1 MTKYIH
7 AFSDPITDE
16 IDQSLIGNKGYN
28 LCLMHGMD
36 LPIPEGFII
45 NAKAAKEFK
54 NNNNFG
60 DELINELNV
69 NLNSIQEKTN
79 LQIGNPEK
87 PLILS
92 VRSGSMISMPG
103 MLDTILN
110 VGLNQEIVKILAKNN
125 NGFFAYDTWRRFIQ
139 MYSHVVHRVDTY
151 DFDEILEN
159 YLLGANLS
167 AVSQLDAEDL
177 EEICKMYLDLFKER
191 VGEDFPE
198 DPYQQINKSIIAVLN
213 SWDNE
218 RAISYRNIN
227 DIPDNIGLAVTI
239 QRMVFGNLNDRSA
252 SGVIFSRNPDTGE
265 DKIKGEYLIESQG
278 EDVVSGFI
286 TPKNINETDNDDAF
300 VKVFPDIYDQ
310 INQISK
316 NLEKNFGFVQDIEFT
331 IESNVLWILQSRNA
345 ELNAQASF
353 KVLTDLVKEGVIK
366 ETDAINHLKE
376 DHIEKSLALIIDE
389 SQEIDI
395 LTKGLPAS
403 PGVISGQVGFNIE
416 AIKSIKEKGHKAV
429 LVLSETNTNDVKA
442 MHASDGILTS
452 RGGLTSHAAVVARGL
467 GKPCITGANE
477 IEIVLED
484 RIIKIGNRKIN
495 EFETI
500 ALNGHEGDVILG
512 EVKTKPQDP
521 PFELEEIITWC
532 KRINKLN
539 SDNDMDYLSIV
550 KSAKEKNS

>member
-36 LPIPEGFII
+36 LPVPEGFII

-110 VGLNQEIVKILAKNN
+110 VGLNQNIVKAMAENKS
-125 NGFFAYDTWRRFIQ
+125 GFFAYDTWRRFIQ
-139 MYSHVVHRVDTY
+139 MYSHVVHRIDNY

-167 AVSQLDAEDL
+167 NVSQLDEEDL
-177 EEICKMYLDLFKER
+177 EEISKMYLNLFNER

-198 DPYQQINKSIIAVLN
+198 DPYQQINESIIAVLN

-227 DIPDNIGLAVTI
+227 DIPQDIGLAVTI
-239 QRMVFGNLNDRSA
+239 QRMVFGNLNDQSA

-265 DKIKGEYLIESQG
+265 NKIKGEYLLESQG
-278 EDVVSGFI
+278 EDVVAGFI
-286 TPKNINETDNDDAF
+286 TPKNISETGTDDAF
-300 VKVFPDIYDQ
+300 KVVFADIYKQ

-316 NLEKNFGFVQDIEFT
+316 NLEKHFGFVQDIEFT
-331 IESNVLWILQSRNA
+331 IQSNVLWVLQSRNA

-353 KVLTDLVKEGVIK
+353 KVLRDFVDEKI
-366 ETDAINHLKE
+366 INQNEALKLIKE
-376 DHIEKSLALIIDE
+376 DHIEKAFVPVLDDTQKLK
-389 SQEIDI
+389 I

-403 PGVISGQVGFNIE
+403 PGVISGLVVFDIE
-416 AIKSIKEKGHKAV
+416 GINQIKEKDNKSILI
-429 LVLSETNTNDVKA
+429 LVETNTNDIKA

-452 RGGLTSHAAVVARGL
+452 KGGLTSHAAVVARGL
-467 GKPCITGANE
+467 NKPCITGALE
-477 IEIVLED
+477 IKINTQKKNISINNKIISEFDAITLDGHSGEVIDGLVKTRPQEPSSDLKEILNWCKEIISD
-484 RIIKIGNRKIN
+484 KDITEPLKIIKKAKSKI
-495 EFETI
+495 
-500 ALNGHEGDVILG
+500 
-512 EVKTKPQDP
+512 K
-521 PFELEEIITWC
+521 
-532 KRINKLN
+532 
-539 SDNDMDYLSIV
+539 
-550 KSAKEKNS
+550 

>member
-45 NAKAAKEFK
+45 NAKATKEYK
-54 NNNNFG
+54 IQNNFSDKFL
-60 DELINELNV
+60 DELENNIVL
-69 NLNSIQEKTN
+69 IQDKTN
-79 LQIGNPEK
+79 LEIGNPEK

-110 VGLNQEIVKILAKNN
+110 VGLNHEIVKTLAKNN

-159 YLLGANLS
+159 YLLGANLN

-177 EEICKMYLDLFKER
+177 EEICKMYLDLFRER
-191 VGEDFPE
+191 VGKDFPE
-198 DPYQQINKSIIAVLN
+198 DPYDQINKSIIAVLN

-239 QRMVFGNLNDRSA
+239 QRMVFGNLNDKSA

-286 TPKNINETDNDDAF
+286 TPKNISEKGNDEAF
-300 VKVFPDIYDQ
+300 INIFPDIYSQ
-310 INQISK
+310 INIISK
-316 NLEKNFGFVQDIEFT
+316 DLERHFGFVQDIEFT
-331 IESNVLWILQSRNA
+331 IESNILWVLQSRDA

-353 KVLTDLVKEGVIK
+353 KVLSDFVNEKIINQTEALKLIK
-366 ETDAINHLKE
+366 DA
-376 DHIEKSLALIIDE
+376 HIEKAFVPILDD
-389 SQEIDI
+389 SQKLKS

-403 PGVISGQVGFNIE
+403 PGVVSGLVAFDIE
-416 AIKSIKEKGHKAV
+416 GIDRIKNRDEKSI
-429 LVLSETNTNDVKA
+429 LILIETNTNDIKA

-467 GKPCITGANE
+467 NKPCITGAIE
-477 IEIVLED
+477 IEINPKD
-484 RIIKIGNRKIN
+484 KNISIN
-495 EFETI
+495 DKVISEFDTI
-500 ALNGHEGDVILG
+500 TLDGHSG
-512 EVKTKPQDP
+512 EVFEGIAKTKLQEPTSDLK
-521 PFELEEIITWC
+521 EILDWCKEIVSDEEIIDPL
-532 KRINKLN
+532 KIISKAKLK
-539 SDNDMDYLSIV
+539 L
-550 KSAKEKNS
+550 E

>member
-45 NAKAAKEFK
+45 TSKATKEFK
-54 NNNNFG
+54 KKNNFG
-60 DELINELNV
+60 DKFMNELKG

-79 LQIGNPEK
+79 LQLGNPEE

-92 VRSGSMISMPG
+92 VRSGSVISMPG

-110 VGLNQEIVKILAKNN
+110 VGLNQNIVKKLAENKS
-125 NGFFAYDTWRRFIQ
+125 GFFAYDTWRRFIQ
-139 MYSHVVHRVDTY
+139 MYSHVVYRIDNY

-167 AVSQLDAEDL
+167 NVSQLDAEDL
-177 EEICKMYLDLFKER
+177 EEISKMYLNLFNER

-239 QRMVFGNLNDRSA
+239 QRMVFGNLNDKSA

-286 TPKNINETDNDDAF
+286 TPKNISEKANDEAF
-300 VKVFPDIYDQ
+300 INIFPDIYSQ
-310 INQISK
+310 INIISK
-316 NLEKNFGFVQDIEFT
+316 DLERYFGFVQDIEFT
-331 IESNVLWILQSRNA
+331 IESNILWILQSRDA

-353 KVLTDLVKEGVIK
+353 KVLRDFVNEKIINQTEALKLIK
-366 ETDAINHLKE
+366 DN
-376 DHIEKSLALIIDE
+376 HIEKAFVPILDD
-389 SQEIDI
+389 SQKLKS

-403 PGVISGQVGFNIE
+403 PGVVSGLVVFDIE
-416 AIKSIKEKGHKAV
+416 GINRIKNRDEKSI
-429 LVLSETNTNDVKA
+429 LILIETNTNDIKA

-467 GKPCITGANE
+467 NKPCITGAIK
-477 IEIVLED
+477 IEINPKDKNISIDDKV
-484 RIIKIGNRKIN
+484 IS
-495 EFETI
+495 EFDAIT
-500 ALNGHEGDVILG
+500 LDGHSG
-512 EVKTKPQDP
+512 EVFEGIAKTKLQEPTSDLK
-521 PFELEEIITWC
+521 EILDWCKEIVSDEEITDPLKIIS
-532 KRINKLN
+532 KAKLK
-539 SDNDMDYLSIV
+539 L
-550 KSAKEKNS
+550 E

>member
-16 IDQSLIGNKGYN
+16 IDQLLIGNKGYN
-28 LCLMHGMD
+28 LCLMYGMD

-45 NAKAAKEFK
+45 NTKATKEYK
-54 NNNNFG
+54 IRNNFSDKFLG
-60 DELINELNV
+60 EFENNINLI
-69 NLNSIQEKTN
+69 QDKTN
-79 LQIGNPEK
+79 LQIDNPEK

-92 VRSGSMISMPG
+92 VRSGSVISMPG

-110 VGLNQEIVKILAKNN
+110 VGLNQEIVKTLAKNN

-139 MYSHVVHRVDTY
+139 MYSHVVHRVDNY

-159 YLLGANLS
+159 YLIGANLN

-198 DPYQQINKSIIAVLN
+198 DPYQQINESIIAVLN
-213 SWDNE
+213 SWNNE

-239 QRMVFGNLNDRSA
+239 QRMVFGNLNEKSA

-286 TPKNINETDNDDAF
+286 TPKNISEKANDDAF
-300 VKVFPDIYDQ
+300 INIFPDIYSQ
-310 INQISK
+310 INIISK
-316 NLEKNFGFVQDIEFT
+316 NLERHFEFVQDIEFT
-331 IESNVLWILQSRNA
+331 IESNVLWILQSRDA

-353 KVLTDLVKEGVIK
+353 KVLRDFVNEKI
-366 ETDAINHLKE
+366 INKTEALKLIKE
-376 DHIEKSLALIIDE
+376 DHIEKAFVPILDD
-389 SQEIDI
+389 SQNLKS

-403 PGVISGQVGFNIE
+403 PGVISGLVVFDIE
-416 AIKSIKEKGHKAV
+416 GVTTMQSRDEKSILI
-429 LVLSETNTNDVKA
+429 LVETNTNDIKA

-467 GKPCITGANE
+467 NKPCITGAIE
-477 IEIVLED
+477 IEINSKD
-484 RIIKIGNRKIN
+484 KNISINDKIIS
-495 EFETI
+495 EFDPIT
-500 ALNGHEGDVILG
+500 LDGHSG
-512 EVKTKPQDP
+512 EVFEGIAKTKLQEPTSDLK
-521 PFELEEIITWC
+521 EILDWCKEILSDEEIADPLKIIS
-532 KRINKLN
+532 KAKLN
-539 SDNDMDYLSIV
+539 L
-550 KSAKEKNS
+550 E

>member
-45 NAKAAKEFK
+45 TSKATKEFK
-54 NNNNFG
+54 KKNNFG
-60 DELINELNV
+60 DEFTKELKG
-69 NLNSIQEKTN
+69 NLNWIQEKAN
-79 LQIGNPEK
+79 LQVGNPEK

-92 VRSGSMISMPG
+92 VRSGSVISMPG

-110 VGLNQEIVKILAKNN
+110 VGLNQNIVKKLAENKS
-125 NGFFAYDTWRRFIQ
+125 GFFAYDTWRRFIQ
-139 MYSHVVHRVDTY
+139 MYSHVVHRIDNY

-167 AVSQLDAEDL
+167 NVSQLDAEDL
-177 EEICKMYLDLFKER
+177 EEISKMYLNLFNER
-191 VGEDFPE
+191 IGEDFPE
-198 DPYQQINKSIIAVLN
+198 DPYQQINDSIIAVLN

-227 DIPDNIGLAVTI
+227 DIPQDIGLAVTI
-239 QRMVFGNLNDRSA
+239 QRMVFGNLNDQSA

-265 DKIKGEYLIESQG
+265 DKIKGEYLLESQG

-286 TPKNINETDNDDAF
+286 TPKNISETDSDDAF

-316 NLEKNFGFVQDIEFT
+316 NLEKKFGFVQDIEFT
-331 IESNVLWILQSRNA
+331 IESNRLWILQSRNA
-345 ELNAQASF
+345 ELNAKASF
-353 KVLTDLVKEGVIK
+353 KVLRDFVNDKI
-366 ETDAINHLKE
+366 INKNEALKLIKE
-376 DHIEKSLALIIDE
+376 DHVEKAFTPVLDNA
-389 SQEIDI
+389 QELKI

-403 PGVISGQVGFNIE
+403 PGVISGLVAFDIE
-416 AIKSIKEKGHKAV
+416 GINEIKEKDEKSILI
-429 LVLSETNTNDVKA
+429 LVETNTNDIKA

-467 GKPCITGANE
+467 NKPCITGAVE
-477 IEIVLED
+477 IEINSQKKNISIND
-484 RIIKIGNRKIN
+484 KIIS
-495 EFETI
+495 EFDAIT
-500 ALNGHEGDVILG
+500 LDGHSGEVIEGI
-512 EVKTKPQDP
+512 VKTKPQEPSSDLK
-521 PFELEEIITWC
+521 EILNWCKEIILDKDITDSL
-532 KRINKLN
+532 KIIKKAKLK
-539 SDNDMDYLSIV
+539 I
-550 KSAKEKNS
+550 E

>member
-7 AFSDPITDE
+7 AFSDPLTDE

-45 NAKAAKEFK
+45 NAKATKEYKIQNDFSDK
-54 NNNNFG
+54 FL
-60 DELINELNV
+60 DELEN
-69 NLNSIQEKTN
+69 NLAIIQDKTN

-110 VGLNQEIVKILAKNN
+110 VGLNHKIVKTLAKNN

-139 MYSHVVHRVDTY
+139 MYSHVVHRLDTY

-167 AVSQLDAEDL
+167 VVSQLDAEDL

-198 DPYQQINKSIIAVLN
+198 DPYQQINESIVAVLN

-227 DIPDNIGLAVTI
+227 DIPNNIGLAVTI
-239 QRMVFGNLNDRSA
+239 QRMVFGNLNDKSA

-265 DKIKGEYLIESQG
+265 DKIKGEYLLESQG

-286 TPKNINETDNDDAF
+286 TPKNISETGTDDMF
-300 VKVFPDIYDQ
+300 TDIFSDIYKQ

-316 NLEKNFGFVQDIEFT
+316 NLEKQFGFVQDIEFT

-353 KVLTDLVKEGVIK
+353 KVLRDFVDEKI
-366 ETDAINHLKE
+366 INQNEALKLIKE
-376 DHIEKSLALIIDE
+376 DHVEKAFVPVLDD
-389 SQEIDI
+389 SQELKI

-403 PGVISGQVGFNIE
+403 PGVISGLVVFDIE
-416 AIKSIKEKGHKAV
+416 GINRIKNRDEKSILI
-429 LVLSETNTNDVKA
+429 LVETNTNDIKA

-467 GKPCITGANE
+467 NKPCITGAVE
-477 IEIVLED
+477 IKINTQKKNISINNKIISEFDTITLDGHSGEVIDGIVKTIPQEPSSDLKEILNWCKKIISD
-484 RIIKIGNRKIN
+484 KDIADSLKIIKQ
-495 EFETI
+495 
-500 ALNGHEGDVILG
+500 A
-512 EVKTKPQDP
+512 
-521 PFELEEIITWC
+521 
-532 KRINKLN
+532 KLK
-539 SDNDMDYLSIV
+539 L
-550 KSAKEKNS
+550 K

>member
-45 NAKAAKEFK
+45 TSKATKEFK
-54 NNNNFG
+54 KKNNFG
-60 DELINELNV
+60 DKFMNELKG

-79 LQIGNPEK
+79 LQLGNPEE

-92 VRSGSMISMPG
+92 VRSGSVISMPG

-110 VGLNQEIVKILAKNN
+110 VGLNQNIVKKLAENKS
-125 NGFFAYDTWRRFIQ
+125 GFFAYDTWRRFIQ
-139 MYSHVVHRVDTY
+139 MYSHVVYRIDNY

-167 AVSQLDAEDL
+167 NVSQLDAEDL
-177 EEICKMYLDLFKER
+177 EEISKMYLNLFNER

-239 QRMVFGNLNDRSA
+239 QRMVFGNLNNKSA

-286 TPKNINETDNDDAF
+286 TPKNISEKANDEAF
-300 VKVFPDIYDQ
+300 INIFPDIYSQ
-310 INQISK
+310 INIISK
-316 NLEKNFGFVQDIEFT
+316 DLERHFGFVQDIEFT
-331 IESNVLWILQSRNA
+331 IESNILWILQSRDA

-353 KVLTDLVKEGVIK
+353 KVLSDFVNEKIINQTEALKLIK
-366 ETDAINHLKE
+366 DN
-376 DHIEKSLALIIDE
+376 HIEKAFVPILDD
-389 SQEIDI
+389 SQKLKS

-403 PGVISGQVGFNIE
+403 PGVVSGLVVFDIE
-416 AIKSIKEKGHKAV
+416 GINRIKNRDEKSI
-429 LVLSETNTNDVKA
+429 LILIETNTNDIKA

-467 GKPCITGANE
+467 NKPCITGAVE
-477 IEIVLED
+477 IEINPKD
-484 RIIKIGNRKIN
+484 KNISIN
-495 EFETI
+495 DKVISEFDAIT
-500 ALNGHEGDVILG
+500 LDGHSG
-512 EVKTKPQDP
+512 EVFEGIAKTKLQEPTSDLK
-521 PFELEEIITWC
+521 EILDWCKEIVSDEEITDPLKIIS
-532 KRINKLN
+532 KAKLK
-539 SDNDMDYLSIV
+539 L
-550 KSAKEKNS
+550 E

>member
-45 NAKAAKEFK
+45 TSKATKEFK
-54 NNNNFG
+54 KKNNFG
-60 DELINELNV
+60 DEFTKELKG
-69 NLNSIQEKTN
+69 NLNRIQEKAN
-79 LQIGNPEK
+79 LQVGNPEK

-92 VRSGSMISMPG
+92 VRSGSVISMPG

-110 VGLNQEIVKILAKNN
+110 VGLNQNIVKKLAENKS
-125 NGFFAYDTWRRFIQ
+125 GFFAYDTWRRFIQ
-139 MYSHVVHRVDTY
+139 MYSHVVHRIDNY

-167 AVSQLDAEDL
+167 NVSQLDAEDL
-177 EEICKMYLDLFKER
+177 EEISKMYLNLFNER
-191 VGEDFPE
+191 IGEDFPE
-198 DPYQQINKSIIAVLN
+198 DPYQQINDSIIAVLN

-227 DIPDNIGLAVTI
+227 DIPQDIGLAVTI
-239 QRMVFGNLNDRSA
+239 QRMVFGNLNDQSA

-265 DKIKGEYLIESQG
+265 DKIKGEYLLESQG

-286 TPKNINETDNDDAF
+286 TPKNISETKNDDAF
-300 VKVFPDIYDQ
+300 VKVFPDLYDQ

-316 NLEKNFGFVQDIEFT
+316 NLEKKFGFVQDIEFT
-331 IESNVLWILQSRNA
+331 IESNRLWILQSRNA
-345 ELNAQASF
+345 ELNAKASF
-353 KVLTDLVKEGVIK
+353 KVLRDFVNDKI
-366 ETDAINHLKE
+366 INKNEALKLIKE
-376 DHIEKSLALIIDE
+376 DHVEKAFTPVLDNA
-389 SQEIDI
+389 QELKI

-403 PGVISGQVGFNIE
+403 PGVISGLVAFDIE
-416 AIKSIKEKGHKAV
+416 GINEIKEKDEKSILI
-429 LVLSETNTNDVKA
+429 LVETNTNDIKA

-467 GKPCITGANE
+467 NKPCITGAVE
-477 IEIVLED
+477 IEINAQKKNISINNK
-484 RIIKIGNRKIN
+484 IIS
-495 EFETI
+495 EFDTI
-500 ALNGHEGDVILG
+500 TLDGHSGEVIEGI
-512 EVKTKPQDP
+512 VKTKPQEPSSDLK
-521 PFELEEIITWC
+521 EILNWCKEIILDKDITDSL
-532 KRINKLN
+532 KIIKKAKLK
-539 SDNDMDYLSIV
+539 I
-550 KSAKEKNS
+550 E

>member
-45 NAKAAKEFK
+45 NANATKEYK
-54 NNNNFG
+54 IQNNFSDKFF
-60 DELINELNV
+60 DELKINLD
-69 NLNSIQEKTN
+69 LIQDKTN

-110 VGLNQEIVKILAKNN
+110 VGLNHEIVKTLAKNN

-159 YLLGANLS
+159 YLLGANLN

-177 EEICKMYLDLFKER
+177 EEICKMYLDLFRER
-191 VGEDFPE
+191 VGEGFPE

-239 QRMVFGNLNDRSA
+239 QRMVFGNLNDKSA

-278 EDVVSGFI
+278 EDVVSGFV
-286 TPKNINETDNDDAF
+286 TPKNISEKANDEAF
-300 VKVFPDIYDQ
+300 INIFPDIYSQ
-310 INQISK
+310 INIISK
-316 NLEKNFGFVQDIEFT
+316 DLERHFGFVQDIEFT
-331 IESNVLWILQSRNA
+331 IESNILWILQSRDA

-353 KVLTDLVKEGVIK
+353 KVLSDFVNEKIINQTEALKLIK
-366 ETDAINHLKE
+366 DN
-376 DHIEKSLALIIDE
+376 HIEKAFVPILDD
-389 SQEIDI
+389 SQKLKS

-403 PGVISGQVGFNIE
+403 PGVVSGLVAFDIE
-416 AIKSIKEKGHKAV
+416 GINRIKNRDEKSI
-429 LVLSETNTNDVKA
+429 LILIETNTNDIKA

-467 GKPCITGANE
+467 NKPCITGAIE
-477 IEIVLED
+477 IEINPKD
-484 RIIKIGNRKIN
+484 KNISIN
-495 EFETI
+495 DKVISEFDTI
-500 ALNGHEGDVILG
+500 TLDGHSG
-512 EVKTKPQDP
+512 EVFEGIAKTKLQEPTSDLK
-521 PFELEEIITWC
+521 EILDWCKEIVSDEEITDPLKIIS
-532 KRINKLN
+532 KAKLK
-539 SDNDMDYLSIV
+539 L
-550 KSAKEKNS
+550 E

>member
-36 LPIPEGFII
+36 LPVPEGFII

-54 NNNNFG
+54 KNNNFG
-60 DELINELNV
+60 DELISELNV
-69 NLNSIQEKTN
+69 NLNSIQEKTS

-110 VGLNQEIVKILAKNN
+110 VGLNQNIVKAMAENKS
-125 NGFFAYDTWRRFIQ
+125 GFFAYDTWRRFIQ
-139 MYSHVVHRVDTY
+139 MYSHVVHRIDNY

-167 AVSQLDAEDL
+167 NVSQLDEEDL
-177 EEICKMYLDLFKER
+177 EEISKMYLNLFNER

-198 DPYQQINKSIIAVLN
+198 DPYQQINESIIAVLN

-227 DIPDNIGLAVTI
+227 DIPQDIGLAVTI
-239 QRMVFGNLNDRSA
+239 QRMVFGNLNDQSA

-265 DKIKGEYLIESQG
+265 NKIKGEYLLESQG
-278 EDVVSGFI
+278 EDVVAGFI
-286 TPKNINETDNDDAF
+286 TPKNISETGTDDAF
-300 VKVFPDIYDQ
+300 KVVFADIYKQ

-316 NLEKNFGFVQDIEFT
+316 NLEKHFGFVQDIEFT
-331 IESNVLWILQSRNA
+331 IQSNVLWVLQSRNA

-353 KVLTDLVKEGVIK
+353 KVLRDFVDEKI
-366 ETDAINHLKE
+366 INQNEALKLIKE
-376 DHIEKSLALIIDE
+376 DHIEKAFVPVLDDT
-389 SQEIDI
+389 QELKI

-403 PGVISGQVGFNIE
+403 PGVISGLVVFDIE
-416 AIKSIKEKGHKAV
+416 GINQIKEKDKKSILI
-429 LVLSETNTNDVKA
+429 LVETNTNDIKA

-452 RGGLTSHAAVVARGL
+452 KGGLTSHAAVVARGL
-467 GKPCITGANE
+467 NKPCITGALE
-477 IEIVLED
+477 IKINTQKKNISINNKIISEFDAITLDGHSGEVIDGLVKTRPQEPSSDLKEILNWCKEIISD
-484 RIIKIGNRKIN
+484 KDITEPLKIIKKAKSKI
-495 EFETI
+495 
-500 ALNGHEGDVILG
+500 
-512 EVKTKPQDP
+512 K
-521 PFELEEIITWC
+521 
-532 KRINKLN
+532 
-539 SDNDMDYLSIV
+539 
-550 KSAKEKNS
+550 

>member
-45 NAKAAKEFK
+45 TSKATKEFK
-54 NNNNFG
+54 KKNNFG
-60 DELINELNV
+60 DEFTKELKG
-69 NLNSIQEKTN
+69 NLNRIQEKAN
-79 LQIGNPEK
+79 LQVGDPEK

-92 VRSGSMISMPG
+92 VRSGSVISMPG

-110 VGLNQEIVKILAKNN
+110 VGLNQNIVKKLAEKKS
-125 NGFFAYDTWRRFIQ
+125 GFFAYDTWRRFIQ
-139 MYSHVVHRVDTY
+139 MYSHVVHRIDNY

-167 AVSQLDAEDL
+167 NVSQLDAEDL
-177 EEICKMYLDLFKER
+177 EEISKMYLNLFNER
-191 VGEDFPE
+191 IGEDFPE
-198 DPYQQINKSIIAVLN
+198 DPYQQINDSIIAVLN

-227 DIPDNIGLAVTI
+227 DIPQDIGLAVTI
-239 QRMVFGNLNDRSA
+239 QRMVFGNLNDQSA

-265 DKIKGEYLIESQG
+265 DKIKGEYLLESQG

-286 TPKNINETDNDDAF
+286 TPKNISENKNDDAF
-300 VKVFPDIYDQ
+300 VRVFPDLYDQ

-316 NLEKNFGFVQDIEFT
+316 NLEKKFGFVQDIEFT
-331 IESNVLWILQSRNA
+331 IESNRLWILQSRNA
-345 ELNAQASF
+345 ELNAKASF
-353 KVLTDLVKEGVIK
+353 KVLRDFVNDKI
-366 ETDAINHLKE
+366 INKNEALKLIKE
-376 DHIEKSLALIIDE
+376 DHVEKAFTPVLDNA
-389 SQEIDI
+389 QELKI

-403 PGVISGQVGFNIE
+403 PGVISGLVAFDIE
-416 AIKSIKEKGHKAV
+416 GINEIKEKDEKSILI
-429 LVLSETNTNDVKA
+429 LVETNTNDIKA

-467 GKPCITGANE
+467 NKPCITGAVE
-477 IEIVLED
+477 IEINAQKKNISINNK
-484 RIIKIGNRKIN
+484 IIS
-495 EFETI
+495 EFDTI
-500 ALNGHEGDVILG
+500 TLDGHSGEVIEGI
-512 EVKTKPQDP
+512 VKTKPQEPSSDLK
-521 PFELEEIITWC
+521 EILNWCKEIILDKDITDSL
-532 KRINKLN
+532 KIIKKAKLK
-539 SDNDMDYLSIV
+539 I
-550 KSAKEKNS
+550 E

>member
-45 NAKAAKEFK
+45 NANATKEYK
-54 NNNNFG
+54 IQNNFSDKFF
-60 DELINELNV
+60 DELKINLD
-69 NLNSIQEKTN
+69 LIQDKTN

-110 VGLNQEIVKILAKNN
+110 VGLNHEIVKTLAKNN

-159 YLLGANLS
+159 YLLGANLN

-177 EEICKMYLDLFKER
+177 EEICKMYLDLFRER
-191 VGEDFPE
+191 VGKDFPE
-198 DPYQQINKSIIAVLN
+198 DPYDQINKSIIAVLN

-239 QRMVFGNLNDRSA
+239 QRMVFGNLNDKSA

-278 EDVVSGFI
+278 EDVVSGFV
-286 TPKNINETDNDDAF
+286 TPKNISEKANDEDF
-300 VKVFPDIYDQ
+300 INIFPDIYSQ
-310 INQISK
+310 INIISID
-316 NLEKNFGFVQDIEFT
+316 LERYFGFVQDIEFT
-331 IESNVLWILQSRNA
+331 IESNILWVLQSRDA

-353 KVLTDLVKEGVIK
+353 KVLSDFVNEKIINQTEALKLIK
-366 ETDAINHLKE
+366 DT
-376 DHIEKSLALIIDE
+376 HIEKAFVPILDD
-389 SQEIDI
+389 SQKLKS

-403 PGVISGQVGFNIE
+403 PGVVSGLVAFDIE
-416 AIKSIKEKGHKAV
+416 GINRIKNRDEKSI
-429 LVLSETNTNDVKA
+429 LILIETNTNDIKA

-467 GKPCITGANE
+467 NKPCITGAIE
-477 IEIVLED
+477 IEINPKD
-484 RIIKIGNRKIN
+484 KNISIN
-495 EFETI
+495 DKVISEFDTI
-500 ALNGHEGDVILG
+500 TLDGHSG
-512 EVKTKPQDP
+512 EVFEGIAKTKLQEPTSDLK
-521 PFELEEIITWC
+521 EILDWCKEIVSDEEIIDPL
-532 KRINKLN
+532 KIISKAKLK
-539 SDNDMDYLSIV
+539 L
-550 KSAKEKNS
+550 E

>member
-45 NAKAAKEFK
+45 NANATKEYKIQNNFNNKFFDELK
-54 NNNNFG
+54 NNL
-60 DELINELNV
+60 DLI
-69 NLNSIQEKTN
+69 QDKTN

-110 VGLNQEIVKILAKNN
+110 VGLNHEIVKTLAKNN

-159 YLLGANLS
+159 YLLGANLN

-177 EEICKMYLDLFKER
+177 EEICKMYLDLFRER
-191 VGEDFPE
+191 VGKDFPE
-198 DPYQQINKSIIAVLN
+198 DPYDQINKSIIAVLN

-239 QRMVFGNLNDRSA
+239 QRMVFGNLNDKSA

-265 DKIKGEYLIESQG
+265 NRIKVEYLIESQG

-286 TPKNINETDNDDAF
+286 TPKNISEKDNDNAF
-300 VKVFPDIYDQ
+300 MNIFPDIYSQ
-310 INQISK
+310 INIISK
-316 NLEKNFGFVQDIEFT
+316 DLERYFGFVQDIEFT
-331 IESNVLWILQSRNA
+331 IESNILWVLQSRDA

-353 KVLTDLVKEGVIK
+353 KVLSDFVNEKIINQTEALKLIK
-366 ETDAINHLKE
+366 DA
-376 DHIEKSLALIIDE
+376 HIEKAFVPILDD
-389 SQEIDI
+389 SQKLKS

-403 PGVISGQVGFNIE
+403 PGVVSGLVAFDIE
-416 AIKSIKEKGHKAV
+416 GINRIKNRDKKSI
-429 LVLSETNTNDVKA
+429 LILIETNTNDIKA

-467 GKPCITGANE
+467 NKPCITGAIE
-477 IEIVLED
+477 IEINPKD
-484 RIIKIGNRKIN
+484 KNISIN
-495 EFETI
+495 DKVISEFDTI
-500 ALNGHEGDVILG
+500 TLDGHSG
-512 EVKTKPQDP
+512 EVFEGIAKTKLQEPTSDLK
-521 PFELEEIITWC
+521 EILDWCKEIVADEEIIDPL
-532 KRINKLN
+532 KIISKAKLK
-539 SDNDMDYLSIV
+539 L
-550 KSAKEKNS
+550 E

>member
-45 NAKAAKEFK
+45 NANATKEYK
-54 NNNNFG
+54 IQNNFSDKFF
-60 DELINELNV
+60 DELKINLD
-69 NLNSIQEKTN
+69 LIQNKTN

-110 VGLNQEIVKILAKNN
+110 VGLNQEIVKTLAKND

-191 VGEDFPE
+191 VGENFPE

-239 QRMVFGNLNDRSA
+239 QRMVFGNLNDKSA
-252 SGVIFSRNPDTGE
+252 SGVVFSRNPDTGE

-286 TPKNINETDNDDAF
+286 TPKNISEKANDEAF
-300 VKVFPDIYDQ
+300 INIFPDIYSQ
-310 INQISK
+310 INIISK
-316 NLEKNFGFVQDIEFT
+316 DLERYFGFVQDIEFT
-331 IESNVLWILQSRNA
+331 IESNILWILQSRDA

-353 KVLTDLVKEGVIK
+353 KVLRDFVNEKIINQTEALKLIK
-366 ETDAINHLKE
+366 DT
-376 DHIEKSLALIIDE
+376 HIEKAFVPILDD
-389 SQEIDI
+389 SQKLKS

-403 PGVISGQVGFNIE
+403 PGVVSGLVVFDIE
-416 AIKSIKEKGHKAV
+416 GINRIKNRDEKSI
-429 LVLSETNTNDVKA
+429 LILIETNTNDIKA

-467 GKPCITGANE
+467 NKPCITGAIE
-477 IEIVLED
+477 IEINPKD
-484 RIIKIGNRKIN
+484 KNISIN
-495 EFETI
+495 DKVISEFDTI
-500 ALNGHEGDVILG
+500 TLDGHSG
-512 EVKTKPQDP
+512 EVFEGIAKTKLQEPTSDLK
-521 PFELEEIITWC
+521 EILDWCKEIVSDEEIIDPL
-532 KRINKLN
+532 KIISKAKLK
-539 SDNDMDYLSIV
+539 L
-550 KSAKEKNS
+550 E

>member
-1 MTKYIH
+1 
-7 AFSDPITDE
+7 
-16 IDQSLIGNKGYN
+16 
-28 LCLMHGMD
+28 MD

-45 NAKAAKEFK
+45 NANATKEYKIQNKFSDKFFDELK
-54 NNNNFG
+54 NNV
-60 DELINELNV
+60 DLI
-69 NLNSIQEKTN
+69 QDKTN

-110 VGLNQEIVKILAKNN
+110 VGLNQKIVKTLAKND

-151 DFDEILEN
+151 DFDEIMEN
-159 YLLGANLS
+159 YLLGANLN

-191 VGEDFPE
+191 VGKNFPE
-198 DPYQQINKSIIAVLN
+198 DPYHQINKSIIAVLN

-239 QRMVFGNLNDRSA
+239 QRMVFGNLNDKSA

-286 TPKNINETDNDDAF
+286 TPKNISEKGNDEAF
-300 VKVFPDIYDQ
+300 INIFPDIYSQ
-310 INQISK
+310 INIISK
-316 NLEKNFGFVQDIEFT
+316 DLERYFGFVQDIEFT
-331 IESNVLWILQSRNA
+331 IESNILWVLQSRDA

-353 KVLTDLVKEGVIK
+353 KVLSDFVNEKIINQTEALKLIK
-366 ETDAINHLKE
+366 DA
-376 DHIEKSLALIIDE
+376 HIEKAFVPILDD
-389 SQEIDI
+389 SQKLKS

-403 PGVISGQVGFNIE
+403 PGVVSGLVAFDVEGINRIKNKDE
-416 AIKSIKEKGHKAV
+416 KSI
-429 LVLSETNTNDVKA
+429 LILIETNTNDIKA

-467 GKPCITGANE
+467 NKPCITGAIE
-477 IEIVLED
+477 IEINPKD
-484 RIIKIGNRKIN
+484 KKISIN
-495 EFETI
+495 DKVISEFDTI
-500 ALNGHEGDVILG
+500 TLDGHSG
-512 EVKTKPQDP
+512 EVFEGIAKTKLQEPTSDLK
-521 PFELEEIITWC
+521 EILDWCKEIISDEEITDPLKIIS
-532 KRINKLN
+532 KAKLK
-539 SDNDMDYLSIV
+539 L
-550 KSAKEKNS
+550 K

>member
-16 IDQSLIGNKGYN
+16 IDHSLIGNKGYN

-45 NAKAAKEFK
+45 NANATKEYK
-54 NNNNFG
+54 IQNNFSDKFF
-60 DELINELNV
+60 DELKINLD
-69 NLNSIQEKTN
+69 LIQDKTN

-110 VGLNQEIVKILAKNN
+110 VGLNHEIVKTLAKNN

-159 YLLGANLS
+159 YLLGANLN

-177 EEICKMYLDLFKER
+177 EEICKMYLDLFRER

-239 QRMVFGNLNDRSA
+239 QRMVFGNLNDKSA

-278 EDVVSGFI
+278 EDVVSGFV
-286 TPKNINETDNDDAF
+286 TPKNISEKANDEAF
-300 VKVFPDIYDQ
+300 INIFPDIYSQ
-310 INQISK
+310 INIISK
-316 NLEKNFGFVQDIEFT
+316 DLERYFGFVQDIEFT
-331 IESNVLWILQSRNA
+331 IESNILWILQSRDA

-353 KVLTDLVKEGVIK
+353 KVLSDFVKEKIINQTEALKLIK
-366 ETDAINHLKE
+366 ENHVEKALVQILDDSQKLK
-376 DHIEKSLALIIDE
+376 S
-389 SQEIDI
+389 

-403 PGVISGQVGFNIE
+403 PGVVSGLVAFDIE
-416 AIKSIKEKGHKAV
+416 GINRIKNRDEKSI
-429 LVLSETNTNDVKA
+429 LILIETNTNDIKA

-467 GKPCITGANE
+467 NKPCITGAIE
-477 IEIVLED
+477 IEINPKD
-484 RIIKIGNRKIN
+484 KNISIN
-495 EFETI
+495 DKVISEFDTI
-500 ALNGHEGDVILG
+500 TLDGHSG
-512 EVKTKPQDP
+512 EVFEGIAKTKLQEPTSDLK
-521 PFELEEIITWC
+521 EILDWCKEIVSDEEIIDPL
-532 KRINKLN
+532 KIISKAKLK
-539 SDNDMDYLSIV
+539 L
-550 KSAKEKNS
+550 E

>member
-45 NAKAAKEFK
+45 NANATKEYK
-54 NNNNFG
+54 IQNNFSDKFF
-60 DELINELNV
+60 DELKINLD
-69 NLNSIQEKTN
+69 LIQNKTN

-110 VGLNQEIVKILAKNN
+110 VGLNHEIVKTLAKNN

-159 YLLGANLS
+159 YLLGANLN

-177 EEICKMYLDLFKER
+177 EEICKMYLDLFRER
-191 VGEDFPE
+191 VGKDFPE
-198 DPYQQINKSIIAVLN
+198 DPYDQINKSIIAVLN

-239 QRMVFGNLNDRSA
+239 QRMVFGNLNDKSA

-278 EDVVSGFI
+278 EDVVSGFV
-286 TPKNINETDNDDAF
+286 TPKNISEKANDEAF
-300 VKVFPDIYDQ
+300 INIFPDIYSQ
-310 INQISK
+310 INIISK
-316 NLEKNFGFVQDIEFT
+316 DLERYFGFVQDIEFT
-331 IESNVLWILQSRNA
+331 IESNILWVLQSRDA

-353 KVLTDLVKEGVIK
+353 KVLSDFVNEKIINQTEALKLIK
-366 ETDAINHLKE
+366 DA
-376 DHIEKSLALIIDE
+376 HIEKAFVPILDD
-389 SQEIDI
+389 SQNLKS

-403 PGVISGQVGFNIE
+403 PGVVSGLVAFDIE
-416 AIKSIKEKGHKAV
+416 GINRIKNRDEKSI
-429 LVLSETNTNDVKA
+429 LILIETNTNDIKA

-467 GKPCITGANE
+467 NKPCITGAIE
-477 IEIVLED
+477 IEINPKD
-484 RIIKIGNRKIN
+484 KNISIN
-495 EFETI
+495 DKVISEFDTI
-500 ALNGHEGDVILG
+500 TLDGHSG
-512 EVKTKPQDP
+512 EVFEGIAKTKLQEPTSDLK
-521 PFELEEIITWC
+521 EILDWCKEIVSDEEIIDPL
-532 KRINKLN
+532 KIISKAKLK
-539 SDNDMDYLSIV
+539 L
-550 KSAKEKNS
+550 E

>member
-45 NAKAAKEFK
+45 NANATKEYKIQNNFNDKFFDELK
-54 NNNNFG
+54 NNL
-60 DELINELNV
+60 DLI
-69 NLNSIQEKTN
+69 QDKTN

-110 VGLNQEIVKILAKNN
+110 VGLNHEIVKTLAKNN

-159 YLLGANLS
+159 YLLGANLN

-177 EEICKMYLDLFKER
+177 EEICKMYLDLFRER
-191 VGEDFPE
+191 VGKDFPE
-198 DPYQQINKSIIAVLN
+198 DPYDQINKSIIAVLN

-239 QRMVFGNLNDRSA
+239 QRMVFGNLNDKSA

-286 TPKNINETDNDDAF
+286 TPKNISEKANDEAF
-300 VKVFPDIYDQ
+300 INIFPDIYSQ
-310 INQISK
+310 INIISK
-316 NLEKNFGFVQDIEFT
+316 DLERHFGFVQDIEFT
-331 IESNVLWILQSRNA
+331 IESNILWILQSRDA

-353 KVLTDLVKEGVIK
+353 KVLSDFVNEKIINQTEALKLIK
-366 ETDAINHLKE
+366 DA
-376 DHIEKSLALIIDE
+376 HIEKAFVPILDD
-389 SQEIDI
+389 SQKLKS

-403 PGVISGQVGFNIE
+403 PGVVSGLVAFDIE
-416 AIKSIKEKGHKAV
+416 GINRIKNRDEKSI
-429 LVLSETNTNDVKA
+429 LILIETNTNDIKA

-467 GKPCITGANE
+467 NKPCITGAIE
-477 IEIVLED
+477 IEINPKD
-484 RIIKIGNRKIN
+484 KNISIN
-495 EFETI
+495 DKVISEFDTI
-500 ALNGHEGDVILG
+500 TLDGHSG
-512 EVKTKPQDP
+512 EVFEGIAKTKLQEPTSDLK
-521 PFELEEIITWC
+521 EILDWCKEIVSDEEITDPLKIIS
-532 KRINKLN
+532 KAKLK
-539 SDNDMDYLSIV
+539 L
-550 KSAKEKNS
+550 E

>member
-45 NAKAAKEFK
+45 TSKATKEFK
-54 NNNNFG
+54 KKNNFG
-60 DELINELNV
+60 DEFTKELKG
-69 NLNSIQEKTN
+69 NLNWIQEKAN
-79 LQIGNPEK
+79 LQVGNPEK

-92 VRSGSMISMPG
+92 VRSGSVISMPG

-110 VGLNQEIVKILAKNN
+110 VGLNQNIVKKLAENKS
-125 NGFFAYDTWRRFIQ
+125 GFFAYDTWRRFIQ
-139 MYSHVVHRVDTY
+139 MYSHVVHRIDNY

-167 AVSQLDAEDL
+167 NVSQLDAEDL
-177 EEICKMYLDLFKER
+177 EEISKMYLNLFNER
-191 VGEDFPE
+191 IGEDFPE
-198 DPYQQINKSIIAVLN
+198 DPYQQINDSIIAVLN

-227 DIPDNIGLAVTI
+227 DIPQDIGLAVTI
-239 QRMVFGNLNDRSA
+239 QRMVFGNLNDQSA

-265 DKIKGEYLIESQG
+265 DKIKGEYLLESQG

-286 TPKNINETDNDDAF
+286 TPKNISETDSDDAF

-316 NLEKNFGFVQDIEFT
+316 NLEKKFGFVQDIEFT
-331 IESNVLWILQSRNA
+331 IESNRLWILQSRNA
-345 ELNAQASF
+345 ELNAKASF
-353 KVLTDLVKEGVIK
+353 KVLRDFVNDKI
-366 ETDAINHLKE
+366 INKNEALKLIKE
-376 DHIEKSLALIIDE
+376 DHVEKAFTPVLDNA
-389 SQEIDI
+389 QELKI

-403 PGVISGQVGFNIE
+403 PGVISGLVAFDIE
-416 AIKSIKEKGHKAV
+416 GINEIKEKDEKSILI
-429 LVLSETNTNDVKA
+429 LVETNTNDIKA

-467 GKPCITGANE
+467 NKPCITGAVE
-477 IEIVLED
+477 IEINAQKKNISINNK
-484 RIIKIGNRKIN
+484 IIS
-495 EFETI
+495 EFDTI
-500 ALNGHEGDVILG
+500 TLDGHSGEVIEGI
-512 EVKTKPQDP
+512 VKTKPQEPSSDLK
-521 PFELEEIITWC
+521 EILNWCKEIILDKDITDSL
-532 KRINKLN
+532 KIIKKAKLK
-539 SDNDMDYLSIV
+539 I
-550 KSAKEKNS
+550 E

>member
-28 LCLMHGMD
+28 LCLMYGMD
-36 LPIPEGFII
+36 LPVPEGFII

-54 NNNNFG
+54 KNNNFG
-60 DELINELNV
+60 DELIKELNI

-110 VGLNQEIVKILAKNN
+110 VGLNQNIVKAMAEYKS
-125 NGFFAYDTWRRFIQ
+125 GFFAYDTWRRFIQ
-139 MYSHVVHRVDTY
+139 MYSHVVHRIDNY

-167 AVSQLDAEDL
+167 NVSQLDEEDL
-177 EEICKMYLDLFKER
+177 EEISKMYLNLFNER

-198 DPYQQINKSIIAVLN
+198 DPYQQINESIIAVLN

-227 DIPDNIGLAVTI
+227 DIPQDIGLAVTI
-239 QRMVFGNLNDRSA
+239 QRMVFGNLNDQSA

-265 DKIKGEYLIESQG
+265 NKIKGEYLIESQG

-286 TPKNINETDNDDAF
+286 TPKNISETGTDDAF
-300 VKVFPDIYDQ
+300 KVVFANIYKQ

-316 NLEKNFGFVQDIEFT
+316 NLEKHFGFVQDIEFT
-331 IESNVLWILQSRNA
+331 IQSNVLWVLQSRNA

-353 KVLTDLVKEGVIK
+353 KVLKDFVDEKI
-366 ETDAINHLKE
+366 INQNEALKLIKE
-376 DHIEKSLALIIDE
+376 DHIEKAFVPVLDDT
-389 SQEIDI
+389 QELKI

-403 PGVISGQVGFNIE
+403 PGVISGLVVFDIE
-416 AIKSIKEKGHKAV
+416 GINQIKEKDEKSILI
-429 LVLSETNTNDVKA
+429 LVETNTNDIKA

-467 GKPCITGANE
+467 NKPCITGAVE
-477 IEIVLED
+477 IKINTQKKNISINNKIISEFDAITLDGHSGEVIDGLVKTRPQEPSSDLKEILNWCKEIISD
-484 RIIKIGNRKIN
+484 KDITEPLQIIKKAKSKI
-495 EFETI
+495 
-500 ALNGHEGDVILG
+500 
-512 EVKTKPQDP
+512 K
-521 PFELEEIITWC
+521 
-532 KRINKLN
+532 
-539 SDNDMDYLSIV
+539 
-550 KSAKEKNS
+550 